1 MKFSLAI
8 LSAVLL
14 VTNNVVITTANEVD
28 DLIESEQEIIAK
40 LNGLQMKSHLD
51 STTTTTTMTTA
62 TKAAAAQEDT
72 HETKRQ
78 FHKEEKK
85 LAKAQKLNE
94 EMNLMASTIVDA
106 DGSNDDEVV
115 GIHSHHHIDAKA
127 DKNTFTIEDKT
138 IKVAKTSK
146 AKVVES
152 TSKASKATKA
162 AKAHGDSIV
171 LASNV
176 HSLSM
181 SHSMSMAAV
190 TSTSTTSES
199 ATSLH
204 AKATKAT
211 KDLIAKASKTTT
223 SETTTT
229 TSIANTTQALSL
241 SYSEVASTPED
252 TLASKSAKAAAE
264 TKPTKPVL
272 IEYTEKPEVE
282 EVEEEDSSASEEVPE
297 VEVVDVDEE
306 EEEEVDTKSTSE
318 EDQDEEKEEDS
329 EEEEEEEEEGSE
341 DSDSDESE
349 QVTRGSDPELIK
361 EVQNVML
368 NGIASNNHMNKPD
381 TMNPRTE
388 LNGKVMAAVDLSS
401 DSSTIR
407 GGMIV
412 GGVCLFV
419 SSFAYAMII

>member
-51 STTTTTTMTTA
+51 TTTTTT

-94 EMNLMASTIVDA
+94 EMNLLASTIVDA

-115 GIHSHHHIDAKA
+115 GTHSHHHIEAKA
-127 DKNTFTIEDKT
+127 DKNTFTIEDNT

-146 AKVVES
+146 AKVES

-171 LASNV
+171 LAADV

-181 SHSMSMAAV
+181 SHSMSMAEV
-190 TSTSTTSES
+190 SSTSTTSDS
-199 ATSLH
+199 TTSLH

-211 KDLIAKASKTTT
+211 KDLTAKASKTTT

-229 TSIANTTQALSL
+229 TNIANTTQALSL
-241 SYSEVASTPED
+241 SYNEVAATED
-252 TLASKSAKAAAE
+252 TLASKSAKATAE
-264 TKPTKPVL
+264 TKPTKPVI
-272 IEYTEKPEVE
+272 IEYTEKPETE
-282 EVEEEDSSASEEVPE
+282 EVVEEDSSASDEVPE

-306 EEEEVDTKSTSE
+306 EEEEDTKSTSDE
-318 EDQDEEKEEDS
+318 DEEKEEDS
-329 EEEEEEEEEGSE
+329 EQEDEEEGSE

-349 QVTRGSDPELIK
+349 QVTRGSDPKLIK
-361 EVQNVML
+361 EVQSVML
-368 NGIASNNHMNKPD
+368 NGIAANNHMNKPE

-407 GGMIV
+407 GASGMIV

-419 SSFAYAMII
+419 SSIVYAMII